1 MDVYCHFWPAFKNK
15 QIKME
20 NRRFLMKKNTRIVA
34 TVLALMMLL
43 LSMSTAMVGCNKDTT
58 VEQETT
64 ATTTDNNG
72 SDNTNPPASSDKK
85 TEYTVSIKRSGGR
98 PMPNLTFYV
107 FEGDDLVTYGQ
118 TDANGIGK
126 VSLKPSNNYT
136 VEIPAT
142 SLNGYTVEER
152 YAFVGTSASIVL
164 QTSVIDDTELTG
176 VRYQLGDIMRDFKFT
191 TTDGE
196 VFQLSEVLKEK
207 KAVLINFWYST
218 CGPCVNEFPYL
229 QSAYEKYKD
238 DIEVIALNNYP
249 IDSEET
255 IKKFKE
261 TMGLTF
267 PVAKDYTKLGSAF
280 SLQGYPTSIMI
291 DRYGS
296 ICLIEVGGLTSE
308 KPFVN
313 AFEYFAAD
321 DYEQKLFESIDD
333 IPVVQPSVGTA
344 VGSTC
349 PTISLD
355 VIGSDTKF
363 DIQKETSEGRVVVL
377 NFWFTTC
384 GPCLEELSSFYQVAS
399 DYSDKVS
406 VAAVHIE
413 LPNVNVTDFIAND
426 SGHPE
431 WNDGTM
437 SIAWDTGS
445 YCTKLFKIQACPV
458 TVVINADGVITDKFI
473 GSLTHDEL
481 IAAVEKALG
490 E

>member
-1 MDVYCHFWPAFKNK
+1 
-15 QIKME
+15 
-20 NRRFLMKKNTRIVA
+20 MKKILA
-34 TVLALMMLL
+34 PLALVVAFVCMLA
-43 LSMSTAMVGCNKDTT
+43 SCNIQMGTPSESTAPSIEISDDGYWVINGEKTDVKAQGEKGDKGDQGEQGRGVLKVEIIDGCMWITYTDAPDIPVNVGCVASEVAPEVTT
-58 VEQETT
+58 PEETIPEETAPEETAPEETAPEETAPEETAPEETAPEETT
-64 ATTTDNNG
+64 
-72 SDNTNPPASSDKK
+72 PVEKV
-85 TEYTVSIKRSGGR
+85 EYTVSVKRSGGR

-152 YAFVGTSASIVL
+152 YSFVGTSANIVL
-164 QTSVIDDTELTG
+164 QTSVIADTDLTG

-344 VGSTC
+344 VGST
-349 PTISLD
+349 
-355 VIGSDTKF
+355 
-363 DIQKETSEGRVVVL
+363 
-377 NFWFTTC
+377 
-384 GPCLEELSSFYQVAS
+384 
-399 DYSDKVS
+399 
-406 VAAVHIE
+406 
-413 LPNVNVTDFIAND
+413 
-426 SGHPE
+426 
-431 WNDGTM
+431 
-437 SIAWDTGS
+437 
-445 YCTKLFKIQACPV
+445 
-458 TVVINADGVITDKFI
+458 
-473 GSLTHDEL
+473 
-481 IAAVEKALG
+481 
-490 E
+490 